1 MMLFLFNLNNMVFYT
16 ESDWRGVMNHIFKF
30 AFIFIIN
37 IIFLINASAT
47 TMDKDKFVEANGI
60 KIHYVEEGEGPPL
73 LLIHGGGLTAKSWQ
87 GLAKEASR
95 YFRVIMPD
103 SRGHGL
109 TNNPQGTFSY
119 DLMTEDMAAFVK
131 ALKLEKPLVMG
142 YSDGGMV
149 VLKLTSRYPD
159 LARAAIVGGATHRFA
174 TTHYMQGMEIFYGKG
189 MPPGQLTDRDLDKMA
204 SDAPGMVKF
213 YQNMHHPEQ
222 KDYWRT
228 FLKGVWP
235 MWTTPTS
242 LTEEEVKKIHI
253 PVLLLDGDRDE
264 FFTVEEVTELYRLLP
279 QAEMTLIPGSGHA
292 IFQTPGKTP
301 LFYALVLEFLQ
312 RQIPKTS

>member
-1 MMLFLFNLNNMVFYT
+1 
-16 ESDWRGVMNHIFKF
+16 
-30 AFIFIIN
+30 
-37 IIFLINASAT
+37 
-47 TMDKDKFVEANGI
+47 MDKDKFVEANGI

-119 DLMTEDMAAFVK
+119 DLMAEDMAAFVK

-149 VLKLTSRYPD
+149 VLKLTSRDPD

-174 TTHYMQGMEIFYGKG
+174 TAHYMQGMEIFYGKG
-189 MPPGQLTDRDLDKMA
+189 MPQ
-204 SDAPGMVKF
+204 V
-213 YQNMHHPEQ
+213 
-222 KDYWRT
+222 
-228 FLKGVWP
+228 
-235 MWTTPTS
+235 
-242 LTEEEVKKIHI
+242 
-253 PVLLLDGDRDE
+253 
-264 FFTVEEVTELYRLLP
+264 
-279 QAEMTLIPGSGHA
+279 EMTLIPGSGHA
-292 IFQTPGKTP
+292 IFQTTGKTP

-312 RQIPKTS
+312 RQIPKAS